1 MSNKLAIE
9 LNVNGEPH
17 GVLATAAT
25 PLLEVLRSGL
35 GLTGSKRGCN
45 HGVCGACTVLLDGKL
60 ARSCLTLA
68 VDVGERP
75 VTTIEGISH
84 NGTLSPV
91 QRALLDA
98 GAIQC
103 GFCTPGFV
111 IALTELFARERT
123 PDREQIRTALSG
135 NLCRCSGYVKII
147 EAAERLAAAPA
158 GEQQ

>member
-1 MSNKLAIE
+1 M
-9 LNVNGEPH
+9 
-17 GVLATAAT
+17 
-25 PLLEVLRSGL
+25 
-35 GLTGSKRGCN
+35 TGTKRGCN

-75 VTTIEGISH
+75 VTTVEGIAG
-84 NGTLSPV
+84 NEAFSPV
-91 QRALLDA
+91 QRALIDA

-111 IALTELFARERT
+111 IALTELFARDPR
-123 PDREQIRTALSG
+123 PGREQIRAALSG

-147 EAAERLAAAPA
+147 EAAERLAGGAP
-158 GEQQ
+158 